1 MRTYECLQKQ
11 TACVSGE
18 SETSVEMDLSQSG
31 KNPDDFIIW
40 REFSFIVLIPP
51 PLGLLVRLLH
61 NNQGIV
67 IYNEIVQK

>member
-1 MRTYECLQKQ
+1 MRTYGCLQKQ

-31 KNPDDFIIW
+31 KNPGDFIVW
-40 REFSFIVLIPP
+40 MEFSYIVLIFS
-51 PLGLLVRLLH
+51 LGLLVHLLH
-61 NNQGIV
+61 NNQGVV

>member
-1 MRTYECLQKQ
+1 MRTYGCLQKQ

-18 SETSVEMDLSQSG
+18 SETSVEMGLSQSG
-31 KNPDDFIIW
+31 KNLGDFIIW
-40 REFSFIVLIPP
+40 REFSFIVLIS
-51 PLGLLVRLLH
+51 PLGLLVHLLH